1 MCDPKHLCTTK
12 LIHKPISG
20 LDLGKKT
27 EDPKNKRKEE
37 KKKVENI
44 GLNKIVVCTEM
55 VMYYT

>member
-1 MCDPKHLCTTK
+1 MCDPKHLCTKK

-27 EDPKNKRKEE
+27 EDPKRKRKEG
-37 KKKVENI
+37 KKVENI
-44 GLNKIVVCTEM
+44 GPNKIVVCTEM